1 LKQSNKQITAL
12 YCRLSR
18 EDEQSGESN
27 SIQNQRVLLTD
38 YADKHGYTNTKI
50 YADDGISGVTFQR
63 QGFQDMLEGI
73 QAGEIGRVI
82 VKDLSRLGRNFIEVG
97 QYTDY
102 IFPQHDIHFI
112 AVLDNVDSK
121 KQDGMDFITPIKN
134 IFNEM
139 YISDISRK
147 LRSSQRV
154 KSSQGYPIG
163 KPPYGY
169 MRDPENPK
177 RWTVDEEAAEVVQ
190 RIYHMRLDGNSM
202 DDIAA
207 ALRRDKVDLPSVHAI
222 KIGHGC
228 PNGRL
233 DRAEYWWRT
242 NLVSI
247 ILKNQSY
254 VGDVINFKT
263 YSRSYKL
270 KERLH
275 NDKEN
280 WEVHHDV
287 HEPIISRHDWELV
300 QKTISS
306 KYRKPKHVEKNIFA
320 SYLRCSNCGA
330 NMRYKYTTDK
340 PHNHYFSCGKYRERL
355 CSKTHHIRVDVLERL
370 TLAAISNAVRF
381 AREFE
386 DEFVKIVVS
395 EQYRRIQAAQKQN
408 QRKLDTAKKRE
419 QELDIMF
426 SRIYED
432 HALDKLPDS
441 QYQKLLHKYQEEY
454 NVLREQIRHLDA
466 VVKEELSHEMDVND
480 FLKVVQRYT
489 RVGELTPAILREFI
503 HHIVVH
509 HREPA
514 AIGEKP
520 EQKVEVLFNFI
531 GEVDLPDVEMRKKL
545 HKSFGKENRKQA
557 V

>member
-1 LKQSNKQITAL
+1 MKQSNKLITAL

-27 SIQNQRVLLTD
+27 SIQNQRVLLAD
-38 YADKHGYTNTKI
+38 YADKHGYTNTKV

-112 AVLDNVDSK
+112 AILDNVDSK

-169 MRDPENPK
+169 MRDPENSK
-177 RWTVDEEAAEVVQ
+177 RWVVDEEAAEVVQ
-190 RIYHMRLDGNSM
+190 RIYRMCLDGM
-202 DDIAA
+202 GRPKIAE
-207 ALRRDKVDLPSVHAI
+207 ALRRDRVDMPSVYAI
-222 KIGHGC
+222 KKGFAC
-228 PNGRL
+228 PNNRQ
-233 DRAEYWWRT
+233 DRAQYWWTT
-242 NLVSI
+242 NIVRD

-254 VGDVINFKT
+254 VGDVVNFKT
-263 YSRSYKL
+263 YSKSYKL

-287 HEPIISRHDWELV
+287 HEPIISRHDWELA
-300 QKTISS
+300 QKSMS
-306 KYRKPKHVEKNIFA
+306 VKYRQPKHTEKNIFA
-320 SYLRCSNCGA
+320 GYLRCSDCGA
-330 NMRYKYTTDK
+330 NMRYKYTHPNPD
-340 PHNHYFSCGKYRERL
+340 NHYFSCGKYRESL

-386 DEFVKIVVS
+386 DGVC
-395 EQYRRIQAAQKQN
+395 Q
-408 QRKLDTAKKRE
+408 DC
-419 QELDIMF
+419 
-426 SRIYED
+426 
-432 HALDKLPDS
+432 S
-441 QYQKLLHKYQEEY
+441 Q
-454 NVLREQIRHLDA
+454 
-466 VVKEELSHEMDVND
+466 
-480 FLKVVQRYT
+480 
-489 RVGELTPAILREFI
+489 
-503 HHIVVH
+503 
-509 HREPA
+509 
-514 AIGEKP
+514 
-520 EQKVEVLFNFI
+520 
-531 GEVDLPDVEMRKKL
+531 
-545 HKSFGKENRKQA
+545 
-557 V
+557 